1 MHSHIGILSYARN
14 ENEAEKKSIRVIKR
28 QTSNHSQSLWDYF
41 LKYNDDYAYARWD
54 LKRPIRVE
62 QCMDRINDMF
72 DSQQE
77 NFKRHLAHLK
87 KAIDKDDQSEII
99 TWSYLLSTKSAY
111 HLFDDEGE
119 AIETNETLQNVL
131 NKYRCIYE
139 DEGKENPLER
149 HNIYFM
155 DFDVHY

>member
-14 ENEAEKKSIRVIKR
+14 EKEAEKKSIRVIKG

-41 LKYNDDYAYARWD
+41 LKYNEDFARWD

-62 QCMDRINDMF
+62 QCMDRIYDIFKN
-72 DSQQE
+72 QQE
-77 NFKRHLAHLK
+77 NFKSHLAHLK
-87 KAIDKDDQSEII
+87 EAIKNENQAEII

-119 AIETNETLQNVL
+119 SIETNETLQNVL
-131 NKYRCIYE
+131 NKYRCVYE
-139 DEGKENPLER
+139 DQGKENPF
-149 HNIYFM
+149 NDDQIYFM